1 MNKTAFL
8 AMSFA
13 ALFFCVLAG
22 LNHFTS
28 QDSQNNNVGLK
39 FKTTNNT
46 AKTSQQTNPT
56 PLKETLRPIDPSEHG
71 MAKASYE
78 QFLSSPPMYLQGTDI
93 RGHFYVDEEGELI
106 ITASIKQRFDYFFLM
121 TEHIPLTDII
131 NVIHGHLISELSGAA
146 LVTAKIVLE
155 DYVNY
160 FKQYNEL
167 MNNHVPKDNSNAYE
181 LAEEIAQLR
190 IDILGYEVSEIFFKN
205 SQALQ
210 AQNLKRLA
218 IKNQQHQYSSPLD
231 LPANLQK
238 SQQATLGYVLS
249 KQTLEKAQEAG
260 ANDQEL
266 NSLRTELYG
275 EAAALR
281 LQELDKQREQ
291 WSQYLSNYQELN
303 KLLLQTGITEQQIS
317 SQLNATFAQE
327 YNLTKTQINLLAA
340 QTRMANIKK

>member
-1 MNKTAFL
+1 MNKTAFWS
-8 AMSFA
+8 MCFA
-13 ALFFCVLAG
+13 TLFFCLLAG
-22 LNHFTS
+22 LNHVTS
-28 QDSQNNNVGLK
+28 FSFQNNNELFE
-39 FKTTNNT
+39 FKTNNIV
-46 AKTSQQTNPT
+46 AAPSQIISGNNFNKTLQ
-56 PLKETLRPIDPSEHG
+56 PIAILENE
-71 MAKASYE
+71 MAKDSYE
-78 QFLSSPPMYLQGTDI
+78 NFLLSPPQYLQGTDI
-93 RGHFYVDEEGELI
+93 RGHFYIDEQGGLI
-106 ITASIKQRFDYFFLM
+106 ITSSIKQRFDYFFLM
-121 TEHIPLTDII
+121 TEHIPLTEII
-131 NVIHGHLISELSGAA
+131 NIIHGHLVSELSGPA
-146 LVTAKIVLE
+146 LVTAKTLLE

-167 MNNHVPKDNSNAYE
+167 MNNHAPKDNSNAYE

-190 IDILGYEVSEIFFKN
+190 IDILGNEVSEIFFGK

-210 AQNLKRLA
+210 AHNLKRLA
-218 IKNQQHQYSSPLD
+218 IKNHQHQYSSPLD

-249 KQTLEKAQEAG
+249 KQTIEKAQEAG
-260 ANDQEL
+260 ANNQEL

-291 WSQYLSNYQELN
+291 WNHYLSNYQELN

-317 SQLNATFAQE
+317 SQLNATFSQE